1 MGTSDPRR
9 LLSWVFQEPVSKPH
23 VKHKMLELKL
33 VSWRQRA
40 WESSARSDAMPM
52 DFLVT
57 FHHPGSKPACRL
69 PENTQ
74 MVCARVLSTGQGQR
88 MEEVPS
94 TSLRGGKGLRTL

>member
-23 VKHKMLELKL
+23 VKHKMLEIKQ
-33 VSWRQRA
+33 VSWRQRPA

-74 MVCARVLSTGQGQR
+74 MVCARVLRAGQGQC
-88 MEEVPS
+88 MEVPS
-94 TSLRGGKGLRTL
+94 MSLHGGKGLRTL